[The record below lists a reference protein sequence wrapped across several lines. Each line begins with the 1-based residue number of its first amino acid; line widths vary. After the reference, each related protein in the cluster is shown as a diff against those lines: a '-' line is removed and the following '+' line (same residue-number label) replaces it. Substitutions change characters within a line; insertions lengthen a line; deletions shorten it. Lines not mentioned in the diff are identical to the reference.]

1 MTRKKNMNILVT
13 GGAGFLGSNLCR
25 SLLLDGHNVT
35 SIDNF
40 DSGKK
45 ENLKP
50 FKVNS
55 KFTSIEHDIR
65 NPLDISEKF
74 EEIYHLACPASPKFY
89 QKNPIAT
96 TETCVIG
103 TINVLKKAVKDKATI
118 LFTSTSEVY
127 GDPEVHPQPESYKAS
142 VNFTGIRSCYD
153 EGKRCA
159 ESLFYDFRR
168 TYGIRIKVARLFN
181 TYGPNMRPDDG
192 RVVSN
197 FICQSIEDKPL
208 TIYGDGT
215 QTRSFCFVDDLILG
229 LRALMSSSDE
239 VYEPINL
246 GNPTEFSLLELVEEI
261 SKITNRKLSIEHKPL
276 PLDDPK
282 IRRPDISKA
291 KKELN
296 WSPSINLQ
304 EGLKKTYSYFLSR
317 HKKGVFE

>member
-1 MTRKKNMNILVT
+1 MNILVT

-65 NPLDISEKF
+65 NPLDFSEKF

-127 GDPEVHPQPESYKAS
+127 GDPEVHPQPESYKGS

-192 RVVSN
+192 RVISN

-229 LRALMSSSDE
+229 IRALMSSSDE

-317 HKKGVFE
+317 HKKGVFD